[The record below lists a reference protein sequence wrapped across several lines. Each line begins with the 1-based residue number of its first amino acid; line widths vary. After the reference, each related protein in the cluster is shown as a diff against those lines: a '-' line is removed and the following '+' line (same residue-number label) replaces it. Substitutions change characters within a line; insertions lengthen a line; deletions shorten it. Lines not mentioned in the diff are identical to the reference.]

1 VAGLIDPPV
10 PALAVTVYF
19 FNLNVALTLQA
30 AVTAPVV
37 YVFPLS
43 DPAQPLT
50 LSISNPGFAITAKFV
65 VDPRFTGTELGEI
78 APPAPADAV
87 TTNVSMKDAVTSHAP
102 VTGPVV

>member
-43 DPAQPLT
+43 DPAQP
-50 LSISNPGFAITAKFV
+50 
-65 VDPRFTGTELGEI
+65 
-78 APPAPADAV
+78 
-87 TTNVSMKDAVTSHAP
+87 VTSATSYP
-102 VTGPVV
+102 VFVETVNAVVVP